1 MSLRMEKVI
10 DKYLPI
16 KFKTVAQGPEAD
28 LLREFVDMLY
38 YRRQESDSE
47 PLSPEEQAALE
58 EGREALRRGDK
69 SYFIS
74 WEEVKKELGL

>member
-1 MSLRMEKVI
+1 MEKGTDQDLF
-10 DKYLPI
+10 DKV
-16 KFKTVAQGPEAD
+16 KAVAQGPEAD
-28 LLREFVDMLY
+28 LLREFVDLLY
-38 YRRQESDSE
+38 YRREELDTE

-69 SYFIS
+69 AYFTP